1 MSNNINKNL
10 KKIYKNKKP
19 LDDLQHM
26 MMYFTGGI
34 VAILLILMFTL
45 PKQEVNLWL
54 VLVFVVP
61 MGMAAMQG
69 FIPIMK
75 QASPVFDAFSAGYKD
90 SLDQINP
97 AFSFPLV
104 TNHGT
109 RYWNVYLGGGYN
121 AYAFS
126 IKGRQVILVPKDDVI
141 EHGSSVITFN
151 TGKYVTISELPQ
163 TMQREIL
170 SRIPNFNPSSRIWYL
185 ALAPKVELVKKF
197 NALYGQESA
206 ELSISELQQRELIAN
221 KHASIMTSQIE
232 EERDMTHSYK
242 IKRYKKDTEEMI
254 NNRQEEKFDA

>member
-1 MSNNINKNL
+1 MKSNVNKSL
-10 KKIYKNKKP
+10 KKTYGTKKRF
-19 LDDLQHM
+19 DDLPHVL
-26 MMYFTGGI
+26 MYFTGGI

-45 PKQEVNLWL
+45 PKEEVNLWL

-61 MGMAAMQG
+61 VGMAAMQG
-69 FIPIMK
+69 FIPMMK
-75 QASPVFDAFSAGYKD
+75 QASPVFDAFSAGFKD

-109 RYWNVYLGGGYN
+109 RHWNVYLGGGYN

-126 IKGRQVILVPKDDVI
+126 IKGKQVILVPKDDVI

-151 TGKYVTISELPQ
+151 TGKYVTISELSQ

-170 SRIPNFNPSSRIWYL
+170 SRIPNFNTTSRIWYL
-185 ALAPKVELVKKF
+185 ALAPRVELVKKF

-242 IKRYKKDTEEMI
+242 LKRYKKDTQDIYEPK
-254 NNRQEEKFDA
+254 EEKFNE